1 MVPLKPSRAAC
12 DTAVEGKSMGRSEDQ
27 ADGSRLGNA
36 VCDCYASGAD
46 MALRIDAGAVGGHE
60 AEPY

>member
-1 MVPLKPSRAAC
+1 
-12 DTAVEGKSMGRSEDQ
+12 MGRSEDQ